1 MNRVRHDRVA
11 DGTFKYW
18 GLWYCTRHFLFFLLL
33 LLNIFYQF
41 KSWGD
46 PHGQSAVPTRI
57 LLPGGRVQQEPERQ
71 GRQFPLPFPGKHAKK
86 KKNICPIVCA
96 CVFVV
101 RLLSDVPSANPVTL
115 LQQLEPR
122 KRPGVIEDLPR
133 GGESSSYLCAIIKG
147 DWTRPVHFSWAF
159 FCSQTTDRSTLE
171 WIRTWQMAAFR
182 AWQWGDESNAA

>member
-1 MNRVRHDRVA
+1 MANLLCQH
-11 DGTFKYW
+11 GY
-18 GLWYCTRHFLFFLLL
+18 FFPVGECNKNLSVKDDSSLYRFQV
-33 LLNIFYQF
+33 NT
-41 KSWGD
+41 
-46 PHGQSAVPTRI
+46 P
-57 LLPGGRVQQEPERQ
+57 
-71 GRQFPLPFPGKHAKK
+71 KK

-115 LQQLEPR
+115 QQQLEPR

-159 FCSQTTDRSTLE
+159 FVHRRRIDQHWSELE
-171 WIRTWQMAAFR
+171 LDKWRLSERDNGATKAMRRRERTIIDHSLSISEISGFHLLF
-182 AWQWGDESNAA
+182 G